1 MSQENK
7 ELEDILRNTE
17 KGKVF
22 GLHTRTETEKSNG
35 YPWYLI

>member
-1 MSQENK
+1 MPQGNK

-22 GLHTRTETEKSNG
+22 ELHTRTETEKSNG
-35 YPWYLI
+35 YPWYLK